1 MTFVPEQVLLFNTT
15 TEQGHLRGYVPTT
28 KIPFLPKGLVKNIL
42 FPDTI
47 IDFKSGPEGWLL
59 EFQCVE
65 HFGRV
70 LFTGVNFYSKTRTEQ
85 AYQEM
90 LAAGKATG
98 RGIDFFWNVGE
109 GLHIVNQTGCPSPPN
124 KNKTT
129 HAFI

>member
-1 MTFVPEQVLLFNTT
+1 MAFAPAQVLLFNTT
-15 TEQGHLRGYVPTT
+15 TEKGYLRGYVPTT
-28 KIPFLPKGLVKNIL
+28 KIPFLPKGLVKNLL

-70 LFTGVNFYSKTRTEQ
+70 LFTGVNFYSKTKTEQ

-90 LAAGKATG
+90 LAAGKS

-109 GLHIVNQTGCPSPPN
+109 GLHIVNQTGCPPPPN
-124 KNKTT
+124 KTAR
-129 HAFI
+129 AFI